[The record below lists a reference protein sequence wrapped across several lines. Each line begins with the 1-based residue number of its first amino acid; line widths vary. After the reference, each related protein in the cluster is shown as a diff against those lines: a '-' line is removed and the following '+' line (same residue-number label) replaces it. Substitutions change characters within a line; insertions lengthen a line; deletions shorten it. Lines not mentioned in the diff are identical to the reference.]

1 MRRIATTMGSLLS
14 RKAIRIGI
22 IRLNKISQ
30 IAMVLMMF
38 LTAADVILRYIF
50 KSPILFAGEI
60 TELSLAVCVSLGLS
74 FCAIEKNH
82 VSVDILTGKLP
93 KRVLAIF
100 DCFTGLIT
108 IVFFILIVWR
118 SFVHMDYFSSNRIT
132 TMTLL
137 IPVYP
142 FVGIVGIGFA
152 LFTLVLLMDLVD
164 SVFGAFEK

>member
-22 IRLNKISQ
+22 VRLNRISQ
-30 IAMVLMMF
+30 FALVLMMF

-50 KSPILFAGEI
+50 KSPILFAQEL

-74 FCAIEKNH
+74 YCAIEKNH
-82 VSVDILTGKLP
+82 VSVDILAGKLP

-100 DCFTGLIT
+100 DCITGLIT

-118 SFVHMDYFSSNRIT
+118 SFVHMEYFESSRIT
-132 TMTLL
+132 TMTLF
-137 IPVYP
+137 IPIYP
-142 FVGIVGIGFA
+142 FVGLVGVGFA
-152 LFTLVLLMDLVD
+152 LFTIVLLMDLMD
-164 SVFGAFEK
+164 SIIGVLEK